1 MKLSSFIHPHV
12 VSNLNEEHYK
22 MYFCMHYPFKAK
34 GLCPVDI
41 HHLSTNKYPSL
52 TPILFKTLLVKALP
66 VVIVLEMAA
75 SLY

>member
-1 MKLSSFIHPHV
+1 
-12 VSNLNEEHYK
+12 
-22 MYFCMHYPFKAK
+22 MHYPFKAK